1 MKGRECEGVHT
12 RTLGAVHVRT
22 RLIAQQQ
29 STVLSAGVYGAERVA
44 ALAVAAVVG
53 EGVAPAERTGHGRG
67 SLAEHGVEQRVAGD
81 ERAQRVKTV
90 SLQAVRCNHNH
101 NIQHT
106 RNSYE

>member
-1 MKGRECEGVHT
+1 MEWKLMKCDRIEQNRLRRNGMKGTECEGYCCEVHT

-67 SLAEHGVEQRVAGD
+67 SLAEHGV
-81 ERAQRVKTV
+81 
-90 SLQAVRCNHNH
+90 
-101 NIQHT
+101 
-106 RNSYE
+106 